1 MLFPRSAVL
10 AGLIALA
17 AFAPAASETKPR
29 IVSLILSLTE
39 DLFAIGAGPQV
50 VGVSAWTDYPARA
63 ARLPVV
69 SSFSSVDTER
79 VLQLHPDA
87 VVGIPAQAPLVADLR
102 RAGLTPALLPDD
114 SYDDIFRDLT
124 ELGRLSGHSG
134 EAAALET
141 RLRARTAQLERSVR
155 GSLRPRVFVVL
166 GVT

>member
-1 MLFPRSAVL
+1 MPFLRGALLAGIVVL
-10 AGLIALA
+10 ATI
-17 AFAPAASETKPR
+17 APAVSQAKPR
-29 IVSLILSLTE
+29 IVSLIPSLTE
-39 DLFAIGAGPQV
+39 DLFAIGAGGQV
-50 VGVSAWTDYPARA
+50 VSVSAWTDYPPQA

-69 SSFSSVDTER
+69 GTASSLDTER
-79 VLQLHPDA
+79 VLRLHPDA

-102 RAGLTPALLPDD
+102 RAGLQPSLLPDD
-114 SYDDIFRDLT
+114 SYEDIFRDLRR
-124 ELGRLSGHSG
+124 LGALSGHSG